1 MARGA
6 RRSDRECAE
15 CRHVLVARR
24 FGPERVGARGARLV
38 AAVGRLQVDALRA
51 AIAADEAGGR
61 KPLVV
66 VANAGTTA
74 TGAVDPFH
82 ELSQVCLE
90 RGIWLHVD
98 GAYGAFACLTERG
111 RQTLAGMELADSITL
126 DPHKWLYQPVEL
138 GALLV
143 RDGSALQRGFE
154 ISPDFLKD
162 VEATDREVNFSDF
175 GLQLT
180 RSCRALKL
188 WISLRYFGVS
198 AFRAAI
204 DTCLDLALHAQG
216 RIESSPELELM
227 SPASLGVVTFRRH
240 PSGVDDEAILE
251 RLNASIAER
260 IERGGEV
267 FISTGRVR
275 GRYVLRLCIL
285 NHSTSQAEVDRAS
298 ELAATLPVDA
308 APGPPTMKRES
319 YPAIDAGW
327 VGRSSLDADAM
338 RSVTLFASLDGDQA
352 ERVLRAAHEH
362 HALTGEAIVQQWQVS
377 RDLYVVLTGAVA
389 IHVEGDLVR
398 TPGPGEFFGELAAID
413 WGAGFGRTRSAL
425 PQRDYE
431 AQVRVIQVAVERDR
445 AGCEPDARGGRIDAR
460 PAGDDTRVELDDA
473 LAGGNLDE
481 VEVASSVP
489 SASRKVAVPV
499 ASTWPGVSS
508 ENVAKQNSNEPI
520 GAPFGVSIASSARK
534 SGHSAVGPR
543 KSGEAVARTAIAPG
557 PGQGGTRRGEQCRTS
572 SRSQPPPERGAPS
585 RSACRDDCNQAEA
598 WLPTHCRPVPRLPGR
613 GDPARA
619 ACARSPRC
627 ASRRQ
632 RLSRCWLA
640 QSRTRAAWT
649 VALSRP
655 PAASRTHA
663 RS

>member
-1 MARGA
+1 
-6 RRSDRECAE
+6 
-15 CRHVLVARR
+15 
-24 FGPERVGARGARLV
+24 
-38 AAVGRLQVDALRA
+38 VGRLQVDALRA

-143 RDGSALQRGFE
+143 REGSALQHGFE

-162 VEATDREVNFSDF
+162 VEAADREVNFSDL

-198 AFRAAI
+198 AFCAAI
-204 DTCLDLALHAQG
+204 DNSFDLALHAQG
-216 RIESSPELELM
+216 RIESSSELELM

-251 RLNASIAER
+251 RINASIAER

-285 NHSTSQAEVDRAS
+285 NHSTSQADVDRAL

-308 APGPPTMKRES
+308 APGPPTLKRES

-338 RSVTLFASLDGDQA
+338 RSVALFASLDGDQA

-362 HALTGEAIVQQWQVS
+362 LALTGEAKVEQSLRERPNAGLFIYVWS
-377 RDLYVVLTGAVA
+377 R
-389 IHVEGDLVR
+389 
-398 TPGPGEFFGELAAID
+398 
-413 WGAGFGRTRSAL
+413 
-425 PQRDYE
+425 
-431 AQVRVIQVAVERDR
+431 
-445 AGCEPDARGGRIDAR
+445 
-460 PAGDDTRVELDDA
+460 
-473 LAGGNLDE
+473 
-481 VEVASSVP
+481 
-489 SASRKVAVPV
+489 
-499 ASTWPGVSS
+499 WPG
-508 ENVAKQNSNEPI
+508 
-520 GAPFGVSIASSARK
+520 G
-534 SGHSAVGPR
+534 
-543 KSGEAVARTAIAPG
+543 
-557 PGQGGTRRGEQCRTS
+557 
-572 SRSQPPPERGAPS
+572 
-585 RSACRDDCNQAEA
+585 
-598 WLPTHCRPVPRLPGR
+598 
-613 GDPARA
+613 
-619 ACARSPRC
+619 
-627 ASRRQ
+627 
-632 RLSRCWLA
+632 
-640 QSRTRAAWT
+640 
-649 VALSRP
+649 
-655 PAASRTHA
+655 
-663 RS
+663 